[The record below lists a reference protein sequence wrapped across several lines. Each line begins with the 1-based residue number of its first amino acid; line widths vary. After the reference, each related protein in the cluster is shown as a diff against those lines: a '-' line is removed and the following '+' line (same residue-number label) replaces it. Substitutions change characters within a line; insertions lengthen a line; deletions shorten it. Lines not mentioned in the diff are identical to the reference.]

1 MIEQLQFDKF
11 KAFSVYGHICLWLFA
26 FLSTYY
32 SKSAGLSMH
41 VYMWTCICVCVC
53 MLPDLLCYCRFN
65 WLLLVFFS
73 LFLRQFKLINFNFE
87 LIYGLTLLL
96 FINSCCDTI
105 CFIIINE
112 SIMFSCRKN
121 FYIAVFCKCW
131 LSLNSLNILQ
141 YCSRAAIKIIFIVV
155 SIYDS
160 CQSLKHRLKSIEI
173 LSYHH

>member
-1 MIEQLQFDKF
+1 M
-11 KAFSVYGHICLWLFA
+11 
-26 FLSTYY
+26 
-32 SKSAGLSMH
+32 
-41 VYMWTCICVCVC
+41 CICEHAFVYVYVC
-53 MLPDLLCYCRFN
+53 CRTFFVTVASIGSS
-65 WLLLVFFS
+65 LFFFS

-87 LIYGLTLLL
+87 LIYGLKLLF

-105 CFIIINE
+105 CFIIIYE

-131 LSLNSLNILQ
+131 LSLNSLNTLQ

-160 CQSLKHRLKSIEI
+160 CQSFKHRLKSIEI

>member
-1 MIEQLQFDKF
+1 M
-11 KAFSVYGHICLWLFA
+11 VICLSSNILFEECRLIYA
-26 FLSTYY
+26 CVYVNMHLCMCMYA
-32 SKSAGLSMH
+32 AGPS
-41 VYMWTCICVCVC
+41 
-53 MLPDLLCYCRFN
+53 
-65 WLLLVFFS
+65 LLLSLQLAPPCFFFS

-105 CFIIINE
+105 CFIIIYE

-173 LSYHH
+173 LRYHH